1 MNAFRRHS
9 AKGWLTA
16 IALGTLVLTGC
27 GQPPADRTAASAGAR
42 TASSAATDEAPGD
55 SGSDDG
61 DKATPA
67 ATDGKQTDPLAR
79 ADKTG
84 FRTDTDSDDDA
95 NAAANADANAHTD
108 TDTDTDRKS
117 VAPVAPASPA
127 DSQGASTAAGTAPF
141 AGSEPF
147 VNISRAWISDGRV
160 HLSVRTAQKK
170 INTRFDTW
178 EIIPGTGAFTTVPM
192 AEDSKVLL
200 AAPVRDEVAGTSRG
214 TLLPYSPTQLV
225 ALVNRLDPRF
235 SDGVGYDLV
244 VDDAGRVTA
253 LTSLFRP

>member
-16 IALGTLVLTGC
+16 IALSTLVLTGC
-27 GQPPADRTAASAGAR
+27 GQPPADRTAASAGTR

-55 SGSDDG
+55 SGSDG
-61 DKATPA
+61 SDKATPA

-84 FRTDTDSDDDA
+84 FRTDTDSGAAADS
-95 NAAANADANAHTD
+95 AANADAGAHAD
-108 TDTDTDRKS
+108 TDADRKS

-127 DSQGASTAAGTAPF
+127 DSQGTSAAAGTAPF

-147 VNISRAWISDGRV
+147 VNISRAWISGGRV

-192 AEDSKVLL
+192 AENSKVLL